1 MQFVKFPS
9 IEQFRKV
16 VKTVNDKS
24 AFTGLDSDGN
34 PTFDYNK
41 PKPTI
46 TFTQTVKIHGT
57 NAGIGLTKDG
67 EFFQQSR
74 NRLISV
80 DNDNAGFANWC
91 EEYPRKLYFIKWL
104 SDVLHTKSTLAT
116 YKDNPIKQVT
126 LFGEFA
132 GKGIMKGVV
141 VSEVEKSFFAFGLYF
156 LHEDGTTTKNTTS
169 LGRLSN
175 TNLGI
180 YNIFMFE
187 NKRVEINFSD
197 TKEVIN
203 KIIED
208 TLSVEDECPVGKY
221 FGVSGVG
228 EGVVLLS
235 ECGNYIFKS
244 KGEKHSVSKVKTMTS
259 ADTYDMTNIENFV
272 SDVLTENR
280 LKQGI
285 DYLKEM
291 GFDIDNTSTG
301 EYIKWVQSDILK
313 EEGDIIE
320 SKSLDIKKVNGFIA
334 KKAKS
339 YLFSL

>member
-16 VKTVNDKS
+16 VKTVNEKS
-24 AFTGLDSDGN
+24 AFTGLDIDGN
-34 PTFDYNK
+34 ATFDYNK

-46 TFTQTVKIHGT
+46 KFTQTVKIHGT

-80 DNDNAGFANWC
+80 DNDNSGFSSWC
-91 EEYPRKLYFIKWL
+91 EDSPRRLYLIKYL
-104 SDVLHTKSTLAT
+104 SDVLYTKSTISS
-116 YKDNPIKQVT
+116 YKENPIKQVT

-132 GKGIMKGVV
+132 GQGIMKGVA
-141 VSEVEKSFFAFGLYF
+141 VSEINKSFFAFGLYF
-156 LHEDGTTTKNTTS
+156 LHEDGAITKTTS
-169 LGRLSN
+169 VERLSN
-175 TNLGI
+175 TNLDI
-180 YNIFMFE
+180 YNIFMFD
-187 NKRVEINFSD
+187 NKAIDIDFNNTED
-197 TKEVIN
+197 VIN
-203 KIIED
+203 NILED
-208 TLSVEDECPVGKY
+208 TLSVENECPVGKY

-244 KGEKHSVSKVKTMTS
+244 KGDKHSVSKVKTLS
-259 ADTYDMTNIENFV
+259 PADTYDLTNIENFV

-291 GFDIDNTSTG
+291 GFDVDNTSTG
-301 EYIKWVQSDILK
+301 EYIKWCQADILK
-313 EEGDIIE
+313 EEGDIITN
-320 SKSLDIKKVNGFIA
+320 KGLNIKRVNGVIA

-339 YLFSL
+339 YLFSLM

>member
-16 VKTVNDKS
+16 VKTVNEKS
-24 AFTGLDSDGN
+24 AFTGLDNLGN
-34 PTFDYNK
+34 PTFDFNK

-46 TFTQTVKIHGT
+46 KFTQTVKIHGT

-80 DNDNAGFANWC
+80 ENDNSGFSNWC
-91 EEYPRKLYFIKWL
+91 EDSIRKPYLVRFL
-104 SDVLHTKSTLAT
+104 SDVLWDTTKL
-116 YKDNPIKQVT
+116 YKGNPVVQAV

-132 GKGIMKGVV
+132 GQGIMKSVA
-141 VSEVEKSFFAFGLYF
+141 VSEIEKSFFAFSLYY
-156 LHEDGTTTKNTTS
+156 LHEDGNVTKTTNIKDFKAES
-169 LGRLSN
+169 LDL
-175 TNLGI
+175 
-180 YNIFMFE
+180 YNIFMFD
-187 NKRVEINFSD
+187 NKTVDIDFNNTEE
-197 TKEVIN
+197 TTN

-208 TLSVEDECPVGKY
+208 TLSVEDCCPVGKY
-221 FGVSGVG
+221 FGIEGVG

-244 KGEKHSVSKVKTMTS
+244 KGEKHSVSKVKTLS
-259 ADTYDMTNIENFV
+259 PAETYNLTNIENFV

-291 GFDIDNTSTG
+291 GLDVDNTSTG
-301 EYIKWVQSDILK
+301 EYIKWCQADVLK

-320 SKSLDIKKVNGFIA
+320 SKSLDIKKVNGVIA

>member
-24 AFTGLDSDGN
+24 AFTGLDIDGN

-46 TFTQTVKIHGT
+46 KFTQTVKIHGT

-80 DNDNAGFANWC
+80 DNDNSGFANWC
-91 EEYPRKLYFIKWL
+91 EESIRKPYLVRFL
-104 SDVLHTKSTLAT
+104 SDVLWDTTKL
-116 YKDNPIKQVT
+116 YKENPVVQAV

-132 GKGIMKGVV
+132 GQGIMKSVA
-141 VSEVEKSFFAFGLYF
+141 VSEIEKSFFAFSLYY
-156 LHEDGTTTKNTTS
+156 LHEDGNVTKTTNIKDFKAES
-169 LGRLSN
+169 LCL
-175 TNLGI
+175 
-180 YNIFMFE
+180 YNIFIFD
-187 NKRVEINFSD
+187 NKTVDIDFNNTEE
-197 TKEVIN
+197 TVN

-208 TLSVEDECPVGKY
+208 TLSVEGCCPVGKY
-221 FGVSGVG
+221 FGIEGVG

-244 KGEKHSVSKVKTMTS
+244 KGEKHSVSKVKTLS
-259 ADTYDMTNIENFV
+259 PAETYDLTNIENFV
-272 SDVLTENR
+272 SDVLSENR

-291 GFDIDNTSTG
+291 GLDVDNTSTG
-301 EYIKWVQSDILK
+301 EYIKWCQADILK
-313 EEGDIIE
+313 EEGDIME
-320 SKSLDIKKVNGFIA
+320 SKSLDIKKVNGVIA

>member
-80 DNDNAGFANWC
+80 DNDNSGFANWC
-91 EEYPRKLYFIKWL
+91 EESIRKPYLVRFL
-104 SDVLHTKSTLAT
+104 SDVLWDTTKL
-116 YKDNPIKQVT
+116 YKENLVVQAV

-132 GKGIMKGVV
+132 GQGIMKSVA
-141 VSEVEKSFFAFGLYF
+141 VSEIEKSFFAFSLYY
-156 LHEDGTTTKNTTS
+156 LHEDGNVTKTTNIKDFKAES
-169 LGRLSN
+169 LCL
-175 TNLGI
+175 
-180 YNIFMFE
+180 YNIFMFD
-187 NKRVEINFSD
+187 NKTVDIDFNNTEE
-197 TKEVIN
+197 TIN
-203 KIIED
+203 KVIED

-259 ADTYDMTNIENFV
+259 ADTYEMTTIDNFV

-301 EYIKWVQSDILK
+301 EYIKWVQADILK

-320 SKSLDIKKVNGFIA
+320 SKSLDIKKVNGVIA
-334 KKAKS
+334 KKSKS

>member
-16 VKTVNDKS
+16 VKTVNEKS

-34 PTFDYNK
+34 ATFDYNK

-46 TFTQTVKIHGT
+46 KFTQTVKIHGT

-74 NRLISV
+74 NRLIDV
-80 DNDNAGFANWC
+80 ENDNSGFANWC
-91 EEYPRKLYFIKWL
+91 EEVVRKPYLIRYL
-104 SDVLHTKSTLAT
+104 SDMINCVSSD
-116 YKDNPIKQVT
+116 YNENPVVQVVI
-126 LFGEFA
+126 FGEFA
-132 GKGIMKGVV
+132 GQGIMKGVAV
-141 VSEVEKSFFAFGLYF
+141 CGIDKSFFAFGLYY
-156 LHEDGTTTKNTTS
+156 LHEDGSVTKTTNIRDFKAES
-169 LGRLSN
+169 LGL
-175 TNLGI
+175 
-180 YNIFMFE
+180 YNIFMFD
-187 NKRVEINFSD
+187 NKTVGIDFNNTEE
-197 TKEVIN
+197 TIN

-208 TLSVEDECPVGKY
+208 TLSVEGCCPVGKY
-221 FGVSGVG
+221 FGIEGVG

-244 KGEKHSVSKVKTMTS
+244 KGDKHSVSKVKTLS
-259 ADTYDMTNIENFV
+259 PADTYDLTNIENFV

-285 DYLKEM
+285 EYLKEM
-291 GFDIDNTSTG
+291 GFDVDNTSTG
-301 EYIKWVQSDILK
+301 EYIKWCQADVLK
-313 EEGDIIE
+313 EEGDVIE
-320 SKSLDIKKVNGFIA
+320 NKSLDIKKVNGVTA

>member
-24 AFTGLDSDGN
+24 AFTGLGSGGN

-41 PKPTI
+41 PKPII

-57 NAGIGLTKDG
+57 NAGVGLTTDG
-67 EFFQQSR
+67 KFFQQSR

-91 EEYPRKLYFIKWL
+91 EDSNRKPFLMRYL
-104 SDVLHTKSTLAT
+104 SDVLYSAPNSINNHIT
-116 YKDNPIKQVT
+116 QVV

-132 GKGIMKGVV
+132 GQGIMKGVA
-141 VSEVEKSFFAFGLYF
+141 VSEIEKSFFAFGLYF
-156 LHEDGTTTKNTTS
+156 LHEDGSVTKSTAIDS
-169 LGRLSN
+169 LEN
-175 TNLGI
+175 NNLNI
-180 YNIFMFE
+180 YNIFMFD
-187 NKRVEINFSD
+187 NKTVDIDFNNTEE
-197 TKEVIN
+197 TIN

-259 ADTYDMTNIENFV
+259 ADTYEMSNIENFV

-301 EYIKWVQSDILK
+301 EYIKWVQADILK

-320 SKSLDIKKVNGFIA
+320 SKSLDIKKVNGVIA

>member
-1 MQFVKFPS
+1 MKFVKFPS

-46 TFTQTVKIHGT
+46 TFTQTVKVHGT
-57 NAGIGLTKDG
+57 NAGIGLTTNGK
-67 EFFQQSR
+67 FFQQSR

-80 DNDNAGFANWC
+80 ENDNSGFANWC
-91 EEYPRKLYFIKWL
+91 EDSNRKPFLMRYL
-104 SDVLHTKSTLAT
+104 SDALYSAPN
-116 YKDNPIKQVT
+116 DSSNPITQVV

-132 GKGIMKGVV
+132 GQGIMKGVA
-141 VSEVEKSFFAFGLYF
+141 VSEIEKSFFAFGLYY
-156 LHEDGTTTKNTTS
+156 LHEDGSVTKSIAINT
-169 LGRLSN
+169 LENSN
-175 TNLGI
+175 LNI
-180 YNIFMFE
+180 YNIFMFN
-187 NKRVEINFSD
+187 NKTVDIDFNNTE
-197 TKEVIN
+197 EAIN

-221 FGVSGVG
+221 FGISGVG
-228 EGVVLLS
+228 EGVVLQS
-235 ECGNYIFKS
+235 KCGNYIFKS
-244 KGEKHSVSKVKTMTS
+244 KGEKHSVSKVKTMS
-259 ADTYDMTNIENFV
+259 PVDTYEMTNIENFV

-285 DYLKEM
+285 EYLKEI
-291 GFDIDNTSTG
+291 GLDIDNTSTG
-301 EYIKWVQSDILK
+301 EYIKWIQADILK
-313 EEGDIIE
+313 EEGDVIE
-320 SKSLDIKKVNGFIA
+320 NKSLDTKKVNGFIA

-339 YLFSL
+339 YLFSLI

>member
-16 VKTVNDKS
+16 VKTVNYKT
-24 AFTGLDSDGN
+24 ALTGLDSDGN

-57 NAGIGLTKDG
+57 NAGIGLTTDG
-67 EFFQQSR
+67 KFFQQSR
-74 NRLISV
+74 NRLISIES
-80 DNDNAGFANWC
+80 DNAGFANWC
-91 EEYPRKLYFIKWL
+91 EDSSRKPFLIRYL
-104 SDVLHTKSTLAT
+104 SDVLYSAPI
-116 YKDNPIKQVT
+116 DNSNPITQVV

-132 GKGIMKGVV
+132 GKGIMKGVA
-141 VSEVEKSFFAFGLYF
+141 VSEIEKSFFAFGLYY
-156 LHEDGTTTKNTTS
+156 LHEDGCVTKSTS
-169 LGRLSN
+169 IDGLEDN
-175 TNLGI
+175 NLNI
-180 YNIFMFE
+180 YNIFMFDSKTVDIDFNNTGE
-187 NKRVEINFSD
+187 
-197 TKEVIN
+197 TIN

-208 TLSVEDECPVGKY
+208 TLAVENECPVGKH
-221 FGVSGVG
+221 FGVSGIG
-228 EGVVLLS
+228 EGVVLQS

-244 KGEKHSVSKVKTMTS
+244 KGEKHSVSKVKTMS
-259 ADTYDMTNIENFV
+259 SVDTYEMTNIENFV

-320 SKSLDIKKVNGFIA
+320 SKSLDIKKLNGVIA
-334 KKAKS
+334 KKAKN

>member
-24 AFTGLDSDGN
+24 AFTGLDSEGN

-46 TFTQTVKIHGT
+46 RFTQTVKIHGT
-57 NAGIGLTKDG
+57 NAGIGLTVDG

-74 NRLISV
+74 NRIIEV
-80 DNDNAGFANWC
+80 DNDNSGFASWC
-91 EEYPRKLYFIKWL
+91 EDSSRKTFLMRYL
-104 SDVLHTKSTLAT
+104 SDALYSEHS
-116 YKDNPIKQVT
+116 DNNNPIIQVV

-132 GKGIMKGVV
+132 GQGIMKSVA
-141 VSEVEKSFFAFGLYF
+141 VSEIEKSFFAFGLYY
-156 LHEDGTTTKNTTS
+156 LHEDGSITKSTAIKDLKNE
-169 LGRLSN
+169 N
-175 TNLGI
+175 INI

-187 NKRVEINFSD
+187 NKTVDIDFNNTEE
-197 TKEVIN
+197 TTN

-244 KGEKHSVSKVKTMTS
+244 KGEKHSVSKVKTMS
-259 ADTYDMTNIENFV
+259 SVDTYEITTIENFV
-272 SDVLTENR
+272 TDVLTENR
-280 LKQGI
+280 FKQGI

-291 GFDIDNTSTG
+291 GLDTDSTSTG
-301 EYIKWVQSDILK
+301 EYIKWCQGDVMK

-320 SKSLDIKKVNGFIA
+320 GKGINVKKMNSVIA

-339 YLFSL
+339 YLFSLTQ